1 MSNILPPNQVLIK
14 ITTKIWINLII
25 LCFLKATSSLSGPSE
40 VKSSVGETV
49 HISCQY
55 HQFNRD
61 KVKYWCRGYHWYYC
75 TVIIRSDKPKHLTSD
90 VQILDD
96 KSLGLFTV
104 SMKGATAEDSDW
116 YWCAIE
122 RASRTLAFR
131 LRLTVSELLVSR
143 LTTETTKEYDETS
156 TSLAT
161 STHLERTSRSTPCM
175 TQTTS
180 LISATSDSTSVTVSL
195 DQDDPVWKVWRI
207 LRWMLFLFLCLFL
220 LLFSILCP
228 H

>member
-1 MSNILPPNQVLIK
+1 M
-14 ITTKIWINLII
+14 TTKIWINLII
-25 LCFLKATSSLSGPSE
+25 LCLLTASSLSGPSE
-40 VKSSVGETV
+40 VKSAVGETV

-61 KVKYWCRGYHWYYC
+61 KVKFWCRGYHWYFC
-75 TVIIRSDKPKHLTSD
+75 TVIIRSDQPKYLTSD

-96 KSLGLFTV
+96 KNLGLFTV
-104 SMKGATAEDSDW
+104 SMKGATAEDSGW

-131 LRLTVSELLVSR
+131 LQLTVSEWLVPQ
-143 LTTETTKEYDETS
+143 LKTETTEQYNETS
-156 TSLAT
+156 TSPTTL
-161 STHLERTSRSTPCM
+161 THLEATTRSTPCM

-180 LISATSDSTSVTVSL
+180 LISATSNSTSVTVSL
-195 DQDDPVWKVWRI
+195 DQDDLVWKVWRV

-220 LLFSILCP
+220 VLFSIQC
-228 H
+228 HR

>member
-1 MSNILPPNQVLIK
+1 M
-14 ITTKIWINLII
+14 TTKIWINLII
-25 LCFLKATSSLSGPSE
+25 LCLLTASSLSGPSE
-40 VKSSVGETV
+40 VKSAVGETV

-61 KVKYWCRGYHWYYC
+61 KVKFWCRGYHWYFC
-75 TVIIRSDKPKHLTSD
+75 TVIIRSDHPKYLTSD

-96 KSLGLFTV
+96 KNLGLFTV
-104 SMKGATAEDSDW
+104 SMKGATAEDSGW

-131 LRLTVSELLVSR
+131 LQLTVSEWLVPR
-143 LTTETTKEYDETS
+143 LKPETTEQYNETS
-156 TSLAT
+156 TSPTTLP
-161 STHLERTSRSTPCM
+161 HLETTTRSTPCM

-180 LISATSDSTSVTVSL
+180 LISATSNSTSVTVSL
-195 DQDDPVWKVWRI
+195 DQDDLVWKVWRV

-220 LLFSILCP
+220 VLFSIQC
-228 H
+228 HR